1 MGLAVDMASGQ
12 TLGRA
17 GPAGKPLGAAGGRF
31 RFFAPRPPAYLRA
44 MKRICVF
51 CGSSPGRNPVHLE
64 AAARMGRALA
74 ARGLGLVYGGG
85 GVGLMGA
92 VADAA
97 LAAGG
102 EVVGVIPRA
111 LQLRELAHARL
122 TALHVV
128 GSMHERKAKMAELA
142 DGFVA
147 LPGGM
152 GTLEEFAEVLTW
164 AQLGLHVLP
173 CGLLDV
179 AGYYRPLISFFD
191 EATAEGFVRPEHR
204 RLVLVADDPDALL
217 EQMERWK
224 PPAIE
229 RWIDSGS
236 T

>member
-1 MGLAVDMASGQ
+1 
-12 TLGRA
+12 
-17 GPAGKPLGAAGGRF
+17 
-31 RFFAPRPPAYLRA
+31 

-128 GSMHERKAKMAELA
+128 GSMHERKARMAELS

-152 GTLEEFAEVLTW
+152 GTLEELAEILTW
-164 AQLGLHVLP
+164 AQLGLHARPV
-173 CGLLDV
+173 GLLNV
-179 AGYYRPLISFFD
+179 EGYFGPLIAFFD
-191 EATAEGFVRPEHR
+191 RAVVEGFLRPEHR
-204 RLVLVADDPDALL
+204 RLLVVGEDPGALL
-217 EQMERWK
+217 DRFAAWQ
-224 PPAIE
+224 PPPVE
-229 RWIDSGS
+229 RWIDDRSA
-236 T
+236 